1 MTNKG
6 FEAEISIAET
16 PNFRATEDKPLKYD
30 PKQTKKVDIN
40 VLKARVQ
47 KIQSRE
53 NKKNLIIFAIFLV
66 ALSTMG
72 VVLSI

>member
-53 NKKNLIIFAIFLV
+53 NKIRN
-66 ALSTMG
+66 
-72 VVLSI
+72 SIEDEDEWGSLDK